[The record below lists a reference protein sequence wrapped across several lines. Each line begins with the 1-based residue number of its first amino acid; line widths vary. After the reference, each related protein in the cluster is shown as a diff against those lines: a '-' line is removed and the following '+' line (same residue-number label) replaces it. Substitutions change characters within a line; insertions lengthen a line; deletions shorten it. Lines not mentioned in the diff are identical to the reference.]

1 MTAYAEERNI
11 RMTAWRIVVLLCLY
25 SSIAAEVSAQQN
37 SKSIDMRNQLAPIAA
52 EQIEAV
58 QGWSW
63 RLFQTIL
70 MHRKG
75 SCRYE

>member
-37 SKSIDMRNQLAPIAA
+37 SKSIDMRNRRGANRGGPRAGRGDCFRQ
-52 EQIEAV
+52 
-58 QGWSW
+58 S
-63 RLFQTIL
+63 
-70 MHRKG
+70 
-75 SCRYE
+75 